1 MMRLNPT
8 DILSLLMTTP
18 EGRERRSVIAKIGTQ
33 AGVMELIT
41 AFGQASDN
49 VARQILAYILGK
61 RHAKTAVPILAGSL
75 YDNDPYVRAAAADAL
90 AKIGSSAAGKTLLER
105 FIQEDDDGV
114 RQMLAIALGAVHYRP
129 AIEALRQG
137 LRNPSGMLR
146 GCVAWSL
153 GELHAVEAIQELEEA
168 LRREEHSYAH
178 ARMQAALVQIRA
190 DGNNETIH

>member
-41 AFGQASDN
+41 AFGQAPDN

-61 RHAKTAVPILAGSL
+61 RRAKTAVPLL
-75 YDNDPYVRAAAADAL
+75 VDFLNDNDPCVRAAAADAL
-90 AKIGSSAAGKTLLER
+90 AKIGSSAAGKKLLER

-114 RQMLAIALGAVHYRP
+114 RQTLAIALGAVHYRP
-129 AIEALRQG
+129 AIEALRQK

-168 LRREEHSYAH
+168 LRREEHSYAR

-190 DGNNETIH
+190 EGKNETIH